1 MRGARLSDVTTFLEA
16 GLLETA
22 QSVPEFHAH
31 IDLLEGA
38 PLRAPQHLRTPVY
51 LESHGRPREWDAV
64 WSAGN
69 EDIGKRRS
77 TSKAPFALVQHYAPR
92 LNSEAMFSSM
102 RESNYIRILGVFESA
117 PVAHALVDAI
127 TCPVRNNFA
136 QKLQTQKWQKFCGW
150 DTLNL
155 AKPFHFILLCHDQ
168 PVEVYT
174 LDISELPNHGPAP
187 GSMAGS
193 YPPGCKVSQQEYG
206 VVRFRPWWPRIAH
219 EYNNKRLSP
228 ELVDMYSKNSER
240 IIAELKAVQE
250 IHACVGTR
258 NLANEHALDILYRLS
273 KDSDT
278 CDSGDTLRAHTNLM
292 AVVKLYEWLELPS
305 DGGND
310 VLWQDMRL
318 RRFVESRREKK
329 DRHQPPQRRPERDET
344 SAQVHKR
351 QLYETLQKIRQGKFE
366 VKQEAILAHK
376 NSNSQQ
382 SDERA
387 SLIEARLNR
396 LRTHVANTNADLQD
410 LNKMDIISGSSG
422 RVCLPAALYVSNA
435 NSRS

>member
-1 MRGARLSDVTTFLEA
+1 M
-16 GLLETA
+16 
-22 QSVPEFHAH
+22 Q
-31 IDLLEGA
+31 
-38 PLRAPQHLRTPVY
+38 
-51 LESHGRPREWDAV
+51 
-64 WSAGN
+64 
-69 EDIGKRRS
+69 
-77 TSKAPFALVQHYAPR
+77 
-92 LNSEAMFSSM
+92 
-102 RESNYIRILGVFESA
+102 
-117 PVAHALVDAI
+117 
-127 TCPVRNNFA
+127 
-136 QKLQTQKWQKFCGW
+136 
-150 DTLNL
+150 
-155 AKPFHFILLCHDQ
+155 
-168 PVEVYT
+168 
-174 LDISELPNHGPAP
+174 
-187 GSMAGS
+187 
-193 YPPGCKVSQQEYG
+193 
-206 VVRFRPWWPRIAH
+206 
-219 EYNNKRLSP
+219 
-228 ELVDMYSKNSER
+228 NSER

-250 IHACVGTR
+250 IPACVGRR
-258 NLANEHALDILYRLS
+258 NLANEHALDILYRLW

-310 VLWQDMRL
+310 VLWQDMQL